1 MPSTTAA
8 LPAAPPAE
16 FFTPAGYARLIGS
29 PRGRAFHLSWMAHA
43 EEADE
48 GVFDRLLASVDVP
61 ELNRMVAIHARDEQ
75 RHAALLRQCA
85 ARAGVVP
92 EPVPPELHYIE
103 QLRRLSGGGDLEAVF
118 ANGHWSIMQIFAML
132 QVVEERGVRQFPM
145 VAAALRPVDPE
156 SADVITA
163 IIRDEER
170 HVGYARAISRRY
182 APDPAS
188 LEQVLALCRDVEARA
203 FVENER
209 AYLRFAEEHDLL
221 VHP

>member
-1 MPSTTAA
+1 MPSTTAV
-8 LPAAPPAE
+8 PSAE
-16 FFTPAGYARLIGS
+16 FFTPAGYARLLGS

-48 GVFDRLLASVDVP
+48 GVFDRLLASVDIP
-61 ELNRMVAIHARDEQ
+61 ELNRMVAIHAGDEQ

-156 SADVITA
+156 SADVVA
-163 IIRDEER
+163 GIIRDEER

-209 AYLRFAEEHDLL
+209 AYLRFAEEHHLL
-221 VHP
+221 VRP

>member
-1 MPSTTAA
+1 MSSITAA
-8 LPAAPPAE
+8 LPDAPPLG

-29 PRGRAFHLSWMAHA
+29 PHGRAFHLSWMAHA

-61 ELNRMVAIHARDEQ
+61 ELNRMVAIHASDEQ

-156 SADVITA
+156 SADVVA
-163 IIRDEER
+163 GIIRDEER
-170 HVGYARAISRRY
+170 HVGYTRAISRRY

-188 LEQVLALCRDVEARA
+188 LEQVLTLCRDVEARA
-203 FVENER
+203 FAENER

-221 VHP
+221 ARP

>member
-1 MPSTTAA
+1 MPSTTAV
-8 LPAAPPAE
+8 PSAE

-48 GVFDRLLASVDVP
+48 GVFDRLLASVDIP
-61 ELNRMVAIHARDEQ
+61 ELNRMVAIHAGDEQ

-156 SADVITA
+156 SADVVA
-163 IIRDEER
+163 GIIRDEER

-221 VHP
+221 VRP

>member
-1 MPSTTAA
+1 MPSTTAV
-8 LPAAPPAE
+8 PSAE
-16 FFTPAGYARLIGS
+16 FFTPAGYARLLGS

-48 GVFDRLLASVDVP
+48 GVFDRLLASVDIP
-61 ELNRMVAIHARDEQ
+61 ELNRMVAIHASDEQ

-156 SADVITA
+156 SADVVA
-163 IIRDEER
+163 GIIRDEER

-221 VHP
+221 VRP

>member
-1 MPSTTAA
+1 MPSTTAV
-8 LPAAPPAE
+8 PSAE
-16 FFTPAGYARLIGS
+16 FFTPAGYARLLGS

-48 GVFDRLLASVDVP
+48 GVFDRLLASVDIP
-61 ELNRMVAIHARDEQ
+61 ELNRMVAIHASDEQ
-75 RHAALLRQCA
+75 RHAALLRECA

-156 SADVITA
+156 SADVVA
-163 IIRDEER
+163 GIIRDEER

-221 VHP
+221 VRP